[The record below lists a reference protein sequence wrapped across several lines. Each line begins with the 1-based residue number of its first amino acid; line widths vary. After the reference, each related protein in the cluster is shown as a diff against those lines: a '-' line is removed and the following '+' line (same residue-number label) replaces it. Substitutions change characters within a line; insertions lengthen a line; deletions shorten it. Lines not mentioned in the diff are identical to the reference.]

1 MINAGILD
9 GDLVVV
15 RQQDTAD
22 DGDIVVALVDDEE
35 ATVKT
40 LRREAGEIALVA
52 ANPDYPPIRLRGGRV
67 RVQGKVVGVRR
78 TMTHRTLE

>member
-1 MINAGILD
+1 MVGVGILD

-22 DGDIVVALVDDEE
+22 DGDIVVALVDDDD

-40 LRREAGEIALVA
+40 LRREAGVVSLVA
-52 ANPDYPPIRLRGGRV
+52 ANPDYPPIQLSGGRV

-78 TMTHRTLE
+78 KVMNIPE